1 MSWRIEELELA
12 VDDPASERWL
22 EVHLAA
28 NRAVWGAGAERTTVA
43 EVLDA
48 PARRHE
54 VRRAFGLWVD
64 DGQGPDGL
72 AAAAQTIRSTR
83 DNLDTAGLWL
93 SVHPSHQRR
102 GLGSALLS
110 HCEASLRADGCT
122 RIHEHSGAP
131 VESGDA
137 ATGFAIARAYR
148 QTLVDLRQDLA
159 AAGGGGRARPAGARP
174 RPRGIRPGDR
184 GRRAAGGV
192 ARGPSDA
199 RPTDEH
205 RRFRPATST
214 STRRTGTRSGWPRV
228 WNTPGEVR
236 SIESVREARPV
247 GPARGLHRPR
257 GSEAGLAGPRHA
269 GRHLVLREHRGNALG
284 LALKVANLRALAR
297 EQPGSDV
304 GAHVERRD
312 QRPDARRQRPARFHG
327 HRVDPRVGAR
337 ASEPASQPGRPARS
351 RAPPRPS
358 PCRHSRGR
366 WGGTGRRRAARART
380 AVPPRA
386 CLPGRA
392 VRRPRARGAGW
403 STARGLPP
411 GVREVGDDRGQAG
424 AGRASARTARPDR
437 PGASPRRCRCCR

>member
-72 AAAAQTIRSTR
+72 VAAAQTIRSTR

-159 AAGGGGRARPAGARP
+159 LPVGEDEL
-174 RPRGIRPGDR
+174 DR
-184 GRRAAGGV
+184 LAPDLDRAAYVLETAVGGLPEEWLEDRALLARRMSTDAPSGDVDLDEEDWDAERV
-192 ARGPSDA
+192 A
-199 RPTDEH
+199 
-205 RRFRPATST
+205 
-214 STRRTGTRSGWPRV
+214 RV

-236 SIESVREARPV
+236 SIESVARHVPSGRLV
-247 GPARGLHRPR
+247 GFTDLAVRP
-257 GSEAGLAGPRHA
+257 GSPDLAVQGDT
-269 GRHLVLREHRGNALG
+269 LVLREHRGNALG

-297 EQPGSDV
+297 EQPGVTSV
-304 GAHVERRD
+304 RTWNAETN
-312 QRPDARRQRPARFHG
+312 
-327 HRVDPRVGAR
+327 
-337 ASEPASQPGRPARS
+337 
-351 RAPPRPS
+351 APMLAVNDRL
-358 PCRHSRGR
+358 GFTV
-366 WGGTGRRRAARART
+366 TGWT
-380 AVPPRA
+380 
-386 CLPGRA
+386 
-392 VRRPRARGAGW
+392 
-403 STARGLPP
+403 
-411 GVREVGDDRGQAG
+411 REWVKDL
-424 AGRASARTARPDR
+424 
-437 PGASPRRCRCCR
+437 